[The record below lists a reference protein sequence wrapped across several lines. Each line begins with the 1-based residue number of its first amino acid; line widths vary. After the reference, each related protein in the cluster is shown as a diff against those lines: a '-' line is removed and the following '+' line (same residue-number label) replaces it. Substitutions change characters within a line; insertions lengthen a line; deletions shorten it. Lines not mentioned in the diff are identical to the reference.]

1 MLPSDIKDLY
11 KSYQSIYQQ
20 EDDDISS
27 EMIEEIVEELV
38 EECLEF
44 GYTLDEATNAIQ
56 EAAELYF
63 DAEELEEAK
72 VTYGSDTESP
82 EERTARAKERLG
94 GRKATA
100 RKAAVK
106 GAVDRVTAKAK
117 GIKAGAEIAGSIAK
131 DEARRAGRGALHAVG
146 KAASAVASA
155 PGKAYKAVT
164 DAARA
169 KKAEVKQGVKSLLGR
184 GLRKAAGAAGVVA
197 QKARKAGAAAGKA
210 AERLGEEI
218 ISEDPVQ
225 DFRDMKR
232 AKENAA
238 GMRGPELSHSAKPAG
253 FAKQKPQ
260 KPEPRSKE
268 FSHGG
273 SSTKPTGPSTPG
285 YDTRRLG
292 GYDLRRLANSY
303 EPEGNIV
310 DEATRMR
317 KELGKEGET
326 AVRKELAVR
335 SKGFKRSG
343 SVDKTITAAERG
355 ADNPY
360 VSRGRNE
367 TESEYNKRKQDKSKT
382 LRTLASNRRKSVR
395 GESGLRGYAAKV
407 SGDDKEL
414 QLTRGSA
421 RSAGTLTPAEKK
433 RLGEEFDLWVNA
445 LIYEGYDLSDYTWD
459 EIIEIYEETE
469 EERKRNERKARVAE
483 LHASGRVMTSSKR
496 ASQKATQRKQDKQ
509 EEMADRLLRS
519 IQASGSTRSSSAP
532 MGTTEPE
539 EKPEAP
545 AANRRLGG
553 KVKKDDLAS
562 QANAILRT
570 IKNENI
576 QLWVNELI
584 NEGYDL
590 TGWTGKEITKLYFEI
605 FE

>member
-253 FAKQKPQ
+253 SAAQKPQ
-260 KPEPRSKE
+260 PRSRE
-268 FSHGG
+268 FSHG
-273 SSTKPTGPSTPG
+273 TKPLKSVVK
-285 YDTRRLG
+285 G
-292 GYDLRRLANSY
+292 GLTMSY
-303 EPEGNIV
+303 EPEGENVDENVGGSVKMKPGSGLGGGTPVYPKGQEPKATGAKLPSLQNAHYEYSENDIYDLVMEYLLDTEQAETISEAQYIMSQMDVEMITNIV
-310 DEATRMR
+310 E
-317 KELGKEGET
+317 ET
-326 AVRKELAVR
+326 TTEKLARRASEKAEEPGAKTTYKPQGPGFKNPR
-335 SKGFKRSG
+335 SKASIMNQIAGRAKSRTEHGVDSQYGEGTPQHSEQPRRGGRSG
-343 SVDKTITAAERG
+343 RG
-355 ADNPY
+355 
-360 VSRGRNE
+360 
-367 TESEYNKRKQDKSKT
+367 SKT
-382 LRTLASNRRKSVR
+382 DRPGTANMPNPNR
-395 GESGLRGYAAKV
+395 
-407 SGDDKEL
+407 
-414 QLTRGSA
+414 
-421 RSAGTLTPAEKK
+421 
-433 RLGEEFDLWVNA
+433 
-445 LIYEGYDLSDYTWD
+445 
-459 EIIEIYEETE
+459 
-469 EERKRNERKARVAE
+469 
-483 LHASGRVMTSSKR
+483 
-496 ASQKATQRKQDKQ
+496 
-509 EEMADRLLRS
+509 
-519 IQASGSTRSSSAP
+519 
-532 MGTTEPE
+532 
-539 EKPEAP
+539 KP
-545 AANRRLGG
+545 
-553 KVKKDDLAS
+553 
-562 QANAILRT
+562 
-570 IKNENI
+570 KN
-576 QLWVNELI
+576 
-584 NEGYDL
+584 
-590 TGWTGKEITKLYFEI
+590 
-605 FE
+605 